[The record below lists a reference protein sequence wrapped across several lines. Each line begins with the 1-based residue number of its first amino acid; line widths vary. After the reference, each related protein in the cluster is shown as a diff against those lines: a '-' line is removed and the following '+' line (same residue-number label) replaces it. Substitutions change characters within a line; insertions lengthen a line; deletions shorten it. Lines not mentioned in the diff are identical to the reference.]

1 MSKVSVMHKVAAL
14 LSILLM
20 TAFSSSPLSA
30 SPLLPSVLLNGDTL
44 AKTCFDNNC
53 TQQELTNGN
62 SSTTS
67 PDSTAQTTTVTSKVT
82 SISARS
88 ESDVLPAGGSAPASF
103 TSIATGEASVSYFF
117 EIVGPQNTS
126 VEALVAG
133 TGNIA
138 VTGNFASTGY
148 LDYLAE
154 ARLILPVA
162 PVQDIFIEGGS
173 GLIGPNQV
181 QTMSNSFSIGGTF
194 DFDTN
199 TPYQVIMQVKTGTDL
214 NEQSTTL
221 ALADLIATASIDPS
235 FQLLPFFA
243 NDYSIVFSDGI
254 GDAAATTPL
263 PATLPLFAGGLGFLG
278 YLTRRKRAARQ
289 ALAVS

>member
-1 MSKVSVMHKVAAL
+1 MSKVSVMHKAVVL
-14 LSILLM
+14 LPILLA
-20 TAFSSSPLSA
+20 TAFSPSPLSA
-30 SPLLPSVLLNGDTL
+30 NTVLLGTAQLTGDTL

-67 PDSTAQTTTVTSKVT
+67 ADSTAQTTTVPSKVT

-103 TSIATGEASVSYFF
+103 TSIATGQASLHYFF
-117 EIVGPQNTS
+117 AIVGPQNTS
-126 VEALVAG
+126 VEVNVAA

-148 LDYLAE
+148 GYLAE

-162 PVQDIFIEGGS
+162 PVQDIFIETGVPGADK
-173 GLIGPNQV
+173 V
-181 QTMSNSFSIGGTF
+181 QTMSNSFSINGTF
-194 DFDTN
+194 DLDTN
-199 TPYQVIMQVKTGTDL
+199 TAYEVLLQVSTGTDL
-214 NEQSTTL
+214 NEQSTTT
-221 ALADLIATASIDPS
+221 ALANLIATASIDPS
-235 FQLLPFFA
+235 FQLLPAFA

-254 GDAAATTPL
+254 GDAAGAATPL
-263 PATLPLFAGGLGFLG
+263 PATLPLFAGGLGLLG
-278 YLTRRKRAARQ
+278 YLTRRKRGTRQ
-289 ALAVS
+289 ALVAS

>member
-14 LSILLM
+14 LSILLMM

-148 LDYLAE
+148 GYLAE

-173 GLIGPNQV
+173 GPIGPNQI

-199 TPYQVIMQVKTGTDL
+199 TPYQVIMQVKTSTDL
-214 NEQSTTL
+214 NEQSITT

-278 YLTRRKRAARQ
+278 YLTRRKRSAKQ
-289 ALAVS
+289 ALAAS